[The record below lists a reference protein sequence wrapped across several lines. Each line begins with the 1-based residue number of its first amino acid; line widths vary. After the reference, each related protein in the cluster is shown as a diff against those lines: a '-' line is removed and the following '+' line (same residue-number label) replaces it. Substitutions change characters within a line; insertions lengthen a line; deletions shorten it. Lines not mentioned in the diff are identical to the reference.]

1 MTSKD
6 ESIFTQERIL
16 SISGSKAC
24 CVKCLAMVIAK
35 LAEDADLSQF
45 QNRGTTYVTSQG
57 PGFDSRSSAV
67 GRGRTVR
74 IPVGNQKTARNGS
87 LNGCKNSLCLYHILS
102 FLSSAL

>member
-57 PGFDSRSSAV
+57 PGFDSRASAV
-67 GRGRTVR
+67 GRGRSVR
-74 IPVGNQKTARNGS
+74 IPVGNQKTTRNGS
-87 LNGCKNSLCLYHILS
+87 LSGCKNLP
-102 FLSSAL
+102 SS